1 MPSHAAFAGLA
12 GLAAMSYYRRV
23 PGAPRERAPRRALG
37 TRDGDNANHSAK
49 VEYVSLAAPPRCPSK
64 ACSFAAMDKCRRAR
78 CLACGSG
85 RGPVL
90 FADLYVDGVGVTV
103 GLGIGKVA
111 FAHGRNFS
119 FGGLVHKAPLQ
130 NELGPA
136 RRHPGVGPPGH
147 LWGDRDGPSG
157 RREGPERD
165 SRG

>member
-1 MPSHAAFAGLA
+1 M
-12 GLAAMSYYRRV
+12 
-23 PGAPRERAPRRALG
+23 PRRAACAGLLAALAALAA
-37 TRDGDNANHSAK
+37 TPCDGDDANHSAK
-49 VEYVSLAAPPRCPSK
+49 LSLAAPPRCPPR
-64 ACSFAAMDKCRRAR
+64 ACSFAAMEKCRRAR